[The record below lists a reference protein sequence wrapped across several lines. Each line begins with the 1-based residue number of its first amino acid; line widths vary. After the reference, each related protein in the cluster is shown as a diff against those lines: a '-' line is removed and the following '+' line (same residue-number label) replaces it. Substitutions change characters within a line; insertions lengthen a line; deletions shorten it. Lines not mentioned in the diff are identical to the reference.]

1 MRSPLR
7 KIDRLLIR
15 EFIPPFV
22 LACGIAL
29 FVLMMQFLWLWIDD
43 IAGKGIG
50 FFVLAEMLY
59 YLGITLVPMALP
71 IGVLLASVMV
81 YGNLAEKY
89 ELASLK
95 SAGIPLMRIMLSS
108 MALSAIIALGSF
120 FCSNNFIPYANL
132 KFRSRLYDIKKQKP
146 ALNIEEGVFN
156 DDFQGYTIRI
166 GKKSINNRNIEDI
179 MIDDNESNN
188 RQELN
193 LVRAE
198 KGEMFITD
206 DDRFF
211 VMQLEN
217 GYQYQETG
225 PGAASNQH
233 PFVRMKFKDYTKAFD
248 LSEFDLSRTDESIF
262 KSYHAMLSSS
272 QLKEAI
278 DSISNV
284 ISKMDVELKA
294 DMENK
299 MYFLI
304 YKEELDSTTRQDT
317 SFYVF
322 PEMRKDTVAKPQK
335 ISVAPDRVLEQPYL
349 DDLLPGQSIVLS
361 FSETK
366 QVELLTKARNIVRAS
381 KNFLYE
387 HRQRLQYEREKRVKH
402 IYELHSKYGLA
413 LICFIFL
420 FIGAPMGAIVRKGG
434 FGWPFLVAILFFMLF
449 VILMIFFRRLARSL
463 AIDPVLG
470 AWMPNIILFPIGLFL
485 TVKAMNDSKLL
496 DTGKWITPFKN
507 FLSRKMKANGLE

>member
-1 MRSPLR
+1 MRIALK
-7 KIDRLLIR
+7 KIDRLLVT

-22 LACGIAL
+22 LACCIAL

-50 FFVLAEMLY
+50 FFLLAEMLY
-59 YLGITLVPMALP
+59 YLAISLVPMALP

-81 YGNLAEKY
+81 YGNLSEKY
-89 ELASLK
+89 ELASFK
-95 SAGIPLMRIMLSS
+95 SAGIPLKRVMLSS
-108 MALSAIIALGSF
+108 MVLSAVIALGSF
-120 FCSNNFIPYANL
+120 FCSNYFIPYANL

-146 ALNIEEGVFN
+146 AFNIEEGVFN

-166 GKKSINNRNIEDI
+166 GKKNINNRNIEDI

-198 KGEMFITD
+198 KGEMYITD
-206 DDRFF
+206 DNRFF

-217 GYQYQETG
+217 GYQYQESELG
-225 PGAASNQH
+225 SGDQQY
-233 PFVRMKFKDYTKAFD
+233 PFIRMRFKDYTKAFD

-262 KSYHAMLSSS
+262 KSYHAMLSVN
-272 QLKEAI
+272 QLTDAI

-284 ISKMDVELKA
+284 ISGLATELKV

-299 MYFLI
+299 MYFMI
-304 YKEELDSTTRQDT
+304 YTEQ
-317 SFYVF
+317 
-322 PEMRKDTVAKPQK
+322 PDTVSKDMAVNTADEDHEDKVLTPPK
-335 ISVAPDRVLEQPYL
+335 YSRPSDRILEQPRL
-349 DDLLPGQSIVLS
+349 DELLPGQSITYS
-361 FSETK
+361 FTITK
-366 QVELLTKARNIVRAS
+366 QVELLSKARNIVRSS

-387 HRQRLQYEREKRVKH
+387 HHQRLQYEKEKRVKH

-434 FGWPFLVAILFFMLF
+434 FGWPFLVAILFFMF
-449 VILMIFFRRLARSL
+449 FIILMISFRRLARSL

-496 DTGKWITPFKN
+496 DTDRFITPIKTF
-507 FLSRKMKANGLE
+507 FRKKSVG